1 MRTRLEI
8 VRRRKTRVRTDR
20 AAQLIRRARLDIGM
34 SEDDLA
40 RSVDVPRSVV
50 SAYESGRA
58 HPSPESLERTLRAA
72 RLRPSIP
79 LTLNADTIRE
89 AAERF
94 HLSNVRVFGS
104 ALRGEDTQDSD
115 IDLLVCVTDAAS
127 LFDLGGFAL
136 SVEEITGFAVDLLT
150 DDQTDDAHF
159 SHVRDQAVPL

>member
-1 MRTRLEI
+1 MI
-8 VRRRKTRVRTDR
+8 VRRRTRTRTDR

-50 SAYESGRA
+50 SAYECGRA
-58 HPSPESLERTLRAA
+58 HPSSESLERILRAL

-79 LTLNADTIRE
+79 LTLYADAIRE

-94 HLSNVRVFGS
+94 HLSDVWVFGS
-104 ALRGEDTQDSD
+104 ALRGDDTEDSD
-115 IDLLVCVTDAAS
+115 IDLLVSVSDSAS

-136 SVEEITGFAVDLLT
+136 AVEEITGFPVDLLT
-150 DDQTDDAHF
+150 DDQTHDGHF